1 MPQQA
6 PLPLRRRAAA
16 ACAAAVRAAAACG
29 SSSAA
34 SGSSA
39 AGRRAEAAAEEDRLE
54 QRPEARPVAH
64 RRLDVSDTRPPEPQL
79 DAPPKQLAPRVVARA
94 VFARALHSR
103 GQKLQPDAAVRRR
116 ITQFSPRRVHAA
128 AAAASASTTSST
140 AAAAS
145 GGGSSERGGGARRAV
160 DGAEPRLEKVVVA
173 HHGRVIK
180 LADGA
185 EGGHVALARALR
197 RLLVLLD
204 ARERAALGAAA
215 RAAVLGLAGAGVAG
229 RHRRTRCPFASRA
242 CAAACPHR
250 CNTGPRARIL
260 FLDPIV
266 APSLQ
271 PPVPPPMLDDL
282 LQGRDLDS
290 LTDDEKMAVLV
301 KAGLMTSDSPAA
313 AAAPAPQQVAAE
325 PDDEDPPRTEAE
337 RLAYLRSRG
346 VEVEL
351 AEERQSHPP
360 PAAGGAGRAFTFV
373 RIPAEPTV
381 AVSLE
386 SAAAPSGGGDVLPG
400 LLAPRFADD
409 GVMDDATVARETAG
423 RLRNMVAG
431 GAPGAAEALRAP
443 SAETVRGA

>member
-1 MPQQA
+1 
-6 PLPLRRRAAA
+6 
-16 ACAAAVRAAAACG
+16 
-29 SSSAA
+29 
-34 SGSSA
+34 
-39 AGRRAEAAAEEDRLE
+39 
-54 QRPEARPVAH
+54 
-64 RRLDVSDTRPPEPQL
+64 
-79 DAPPKQLAPRVVARA
+79 
-94 VFARALHSR
+94 
-103 GQKLQPDAAVRRR
+103 
-116 ITQFSPRRVHAA
+116 
-128 AAAASASTTSST
+128 
-140 AAAAS
+140 
-145 GGGSSERGGGARRAV
+145 
-160 DGAEPRLEKVVVA
+160 
-173 HHGRVIK
+173 
-180 LADGA
+180 
-185 EGGHVALARALR
+185 
-197 RLLVLLD
+197 
-204 ARERAALGAAA
+204 
-215 RAAVLGLAGAGVAG
+215 
-229 RHRRTRCPFASRA
+229 
-242 CAAACPHR
+242 
-250 CNTGPRARIL
+250 
-260 FLDPIV
+260 
-266 APSLQ
+266 
-271 PPVPPPMLDDL
+271 MLDDL

-313 AAAPAPQQVAAE
+313 AAAPAPQQVAAAA
-325 PDDEDPPRTEAE
+325 DDEDPPRTEAE

-443 SAETVRGA
+443 SAETVQKLAAGGACEAYPLAQPSAANGWVGVRLYIDEVGALRSRPRNARAEALALAAGLSGLAIHGDVYVSRCARREGGGGGEANVDFGLEELAPDSAWAAAARRENGAAAAAHGGGDHFAGGDSGSYAWSQTEEEVEVCVRGAPSGRGAAKRVGVAYGRGRSLRVCFDGKVAVELPELFDAVASP

>member
-1 MPQQA
+1 
-6 PLPLRRRAAA
+6 
-16 ACAAAVRAAAACG
+16 
-29 SSSAA
+29 
-34 SGSSA
+34 
-39 AGRRAEAAAEEDRLE
+39 
-54 QRPEARPVAH
+54 
-64 RRLDVSDTRPPEPQL
+64 
-79 DAPPKQLAPRVVARA
+79 
-94 VFARALHSR
+94 
-103 GQKLQPDAAVRRR
+103 
-116 ITQFSPRRVHAA
+116 
-128 AAAASASTTSST
+128 
-140 AAAAS
+140 
-145 GGGSSERGGGARRAV
+145 
-160 DGAEPRLEKVVVA
+160 
-173 HHGRVIK
+173 
-180 LADGA
+180 
-185 EGGHVALARALR
+185 
-197 RLLVLLD
+197 
-204 ARERAALGAAA
+204 
-215 RAAVLGLAGAGVAG
+215 
-229 RHRRTRCPFASRA
+229 
-242 CAAACPHR
+242 
-250 CNTGPRARIL
+250 
-260 FLDPIV
+260 
-266 APSLQ
+266 
-271 PPVPPPMLDDL
+271 MLDDL

-313 AAAPAPQQVAAE
+313 AAAPAPQQVAAAA
-325 PDDEDPPRTEAE
+325 DDEDPPRTEAE

-443 SAETVRGA
+443 SAETVQKLAAGGACEAYPLAQPSAANGWVGVRLYIDEVGALRSRPRNARAEALALAAGLSGLAIHGDVYVSRCARREGGGGGEGDASTASPLTAPGPTGCCCEFSRRGQRRLWARRAGAGLGVGGRGAEGERGGGGGTRRRRPLCGRRQRQLRVEPDGGGGRGLRARSAVRARRRQARGRGVRPRPFLARLLRRKGCGGAAGALRRGGAGWVRMDARVRGPRADAREGGREAVGDARPRAHKGVGGG